1 MTSRPGKE
9 IVAVQVLSNISRS
22 KGNQAMK
29 LLDNT
34 QNMVEK
40 IKTEDI
46 SGSIV

>member
-1 MTSRPGKE
+1 MTSRPEKE
-9 IVAVQVLSNISRS
+9 TVAVHVLSNISRS

-34 QNMVEK
+34 QNVVEK
-40 IKTEDI
+40 IKIEDS